1 MKNHPP
7 PAWIVVA
14 TALSLTAAGSAL
26 AGNKVYRA
34 LDGDRVEVTT
44 IDGKP
49 PHSRRVVRVKDL
61 SPAEFARF
69 EETRSEPGIDRGKIG
84 TKVRIIDTSGRPP
97 FSQRVITVTEEN
109 AAQFA
114 RFEESDPGQATSKA
128 KTGRKVR
135 IIDRSGKPPF
145 SQRVVTVDEDTATK

>member
-1 MKNHPP
+1 MKSHPP

-14 TALSLTAAGSAL
+14 AALSLTAAGSAL
-26 AGNKVYRA
+26 ASHKVYRA

-49 PHSRRVVRVKDL
+49 PHSRRVVRAKDL

-69 EETRSEPGIDRGKIG
+69 EETRSEPTIDRGKIG
-84 TKVRIIDTSGRPP
+84 TKVRIIDRSGKPP

-109 AAQFA
+109 AAEFA
-114 RFEESDPGQATSKA
+114 RFEETDRDPATSNAKA
-128 KTGRKVR
+128 GRKVR

-145 SQRVVTVDEDTATK
+145 SQRVVTVDEENAAK